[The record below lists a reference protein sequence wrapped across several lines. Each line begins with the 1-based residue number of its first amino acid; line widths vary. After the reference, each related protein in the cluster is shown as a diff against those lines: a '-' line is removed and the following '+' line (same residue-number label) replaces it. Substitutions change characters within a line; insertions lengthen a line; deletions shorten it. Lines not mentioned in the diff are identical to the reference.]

1 VLTPPQSIRGELNAA
16 VISGIR
22 ERGSDAV
29 GLLIMGVAR
38 LIVGVIT
45 LGVVLGV
52 AAIFGYDM
60 TAVHLTGATAVAGLV
75 GWWSG
80 EASIS
85 ASRKR

>member
-1 VLTPPQSIRGELNAA
+1 LTPPQSIRGELNAA

-38 LIVGVIT
+38 LIVGGVT

-52 AAIFGYDM
+52 AALFGYDM
-60 TAVHLTGATAVAGLV
+60 TAVHLTGATVVGGLV
-75 GWWSG
+75 GWWTG
-80 EASIS
+80 GASIS
-85 ASRKR
+85 ASRRR